1 MEEKRTGHAY
11 NKRPCLRRHF
21 SLPYL
26 YFQSSFT
33 PLKPHHDMW
42 IGFATSKEKLKD
54 KQKMWFVEN
63 KGFRL
68 PVILTVWTGGV
79 R

>member
-1 MEEKRTGHAY
+1 
-11 NKRPCLRRHF
+11 
-21 SLPYL
+21 
-26 YFQSSFT
+26 
-33 PLKPHHDMW
+33 MW